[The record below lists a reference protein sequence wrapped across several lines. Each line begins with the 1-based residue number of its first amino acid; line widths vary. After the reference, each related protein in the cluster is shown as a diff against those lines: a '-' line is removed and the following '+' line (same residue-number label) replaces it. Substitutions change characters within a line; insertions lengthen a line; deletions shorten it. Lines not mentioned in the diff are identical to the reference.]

1 MLLPSMPPPPDSDV
15 DKLIT
20 SAFKICHETLIKEIV
35 AIRWQLW
42 QDSPTMSLPSSSSWR
57 VNPTE
62 QAGHSLNH
70 LHRVLVILSSR
81 SQMVGGCCFIRID
94 VLRILLSGEINI
106 RIEIIWP
113 VIPLTLGRFCPSS
126 GERQSRRLRYT
137 LNGCHPF
144 KLSHPSRA
152 SDQSLFLMA
161 NDEELTKVGENVC
174 HWECSWKSS
183 SKWLNSSCKL

>member
-1 MLLPSMPPPPDSDV
+1 MAPPPDSDV

-42 QDSPTMSLPSSSSWR
+42 QDSPTMSLESSSSSWR

-70 LHRVLVILSSR
+70 RHRVLVILSSR

-94 VLRILLSGEINI
+94 VLCILLSGEIDI

-113 VIPLTLGRFCPSS
+113 VIPLTLGRFCEAS
-126 GERQSRRLRYT
+126 GDRQTDRQSQRLRYT

-144 KLSHPSRA
+144 ELSHPSRTIN
-152 SDQSLFLMA
+152 LFF
-161 NDEELTKVGENVC
+161 
-174 HWECSWKSS
+174 
-183 SKWLNSSCKL
+183 